1 MHSTNMIDYYSRR
14 AHEYERI
21 YHKPERQVDLVHL
34 REHLR
39 EEVAG
44 RRVLELACGTGF
56 WTSAIAD
63 CADAIHATDAGEEV
77 LVIARAKQ
85 LNPAR
90 VTFALGDAYHPAAPA
105 PDFDA
110 GLAFFWWSH
119 IPHARL
125 AEFLMSFHAALKP
138 GARIVF
144 ADNRFVEGSST
155 PISRTDAEGN
165 TYQLR
170 RLDDGGTHEV
180 LKNFPSA
187 DELRSVLAPYAD
199 NIKVTIFDY
208 FWCVTY
214 DAKATR
220 ALDVSDV
227 LIGGV
232 EKREIVI
239 ADYDPLWPGK
249 FQQHASIISAI
260 LGTKALA
267 IEHVGSTSVPGLAA
281 KPIIDLDVIVED
293 SSDEAAY
300 LPALLGAGYILR
312 VREPDWHEHRMLR
325 TPELDVHIHIFSRG
339 CAEVARHLAFRNHL
353 RHDAEDR
360 LRYEAL
366 KRQLA
371 KEDWSDMNAY
381 ANAKGEL
388 VKAILARAFRQ
399 SHEDTSSGFGHAN
412 DLAGVV
418 VAAGLDQL
426 SDETFPTNGEGDI
439 HV

>member
-1 MHSTNMIDYYSRR
+1 MIDYYSQR

-21 YHKPERQVDLVHL
+21 YDKPERQADLARL

-39 EEVAG
+39 RAVAG

-56 WTSAIAD
+56 WTAAIAD
-63 CADAIHATDAGEEV
+63 CADAIHATDASEEV
-77 LVIARAKQ
+77 LEIARAKQ
-85 LNPAR
+85 LDTTRAA
-90 VTFALGDAYHPAAPA
+90 FALGDAYHPAAPT

-110 GLAFFWWSH
+110 GLVFFWWSH
-119 IPHARL
+119 VPRARL

-138 GARIVF
+138 GARVVF
-144 ADNRFVEGSST
+144 ADNRFVPGSST

-170 RLDDGGTHEV
+170 RLDDGSTHEV

-199 NIKVTIFDY
+199 NIEATIFEY

-214 DAKATR
+214 EAKVTR

-227 LIGGV
+227 LVGGV

-239 ADYDPLWPGK
+239 ADYDPLWPGQ
-249 FQQHASIISAI
+249 FQRHATIIAQH
-260 LGTKALA
+260 LGMKALA
-267 IEHVGSTSVPGLAA
+267 IEHIGSTSVPGLAA

-300 LPALLGAGYILR
+300 LPALLAAGYFLR

-325 TPELDVHIHIFSRG
+325 TPELDVHVHVFSRG
-339 CAEVARHLAFRNHL
+339 CEEVARHLTFRNHL
-353 RHDAEDR
+353 RHHPEDR

-366 KRQLA
+366 KRKLA

-381 ANAKGEL
+381 ASAKDEM
-388 VKAILARAFRQ
+388 VEDILARAFQ
-399 SHEDTSSGFGHAN
+399 AKS
-412 DLAGVV
+412 
-418 VAAGLDQL
+418 
-426 SDETFPTNGEGDI
+426 
-439 HV
+439 

>member
-1 MHSTNMIDYYSRR
+1 MIDYYSQR
-14 AHEYERI
+14 AQEYERI
-21 YHKPERQVDLVHL
+21 YDKPERQADLARL

-39 EEVAG
+39 RAVAG

-56 WTSAIAD
+56 WTAAIAD
-63 CADAIHATDAGEEV
+63 CADAIHATDASEEV
-77 LVIARAKQ
+77 LEIARAKQ
-85 LNPAR
+85 LHPAR
-90 VTFALGDAYHPAAPA
+90 VTFALGDAYRPTAPT

-125 AEFLMSFHAALKP
+125 AEFMMSFHAALKP
-138 GARIVF
+138 GARVVF
-144 ADNRFVEGSST
+144 ADNLFVSGSST
-155 PISRTDAEGN
+155 PISRMDAEGN

-170 RLDDGGTHEV
+170 RLDDGSTHEV

-199 NIKVTIFDY
+199 NIEVTIFEY

-214 DAKATR
+214 EAKVTR

-239 ADYDPLWPGK
+239 ADYDPLWPWQ
-249 FQQHASIISAI
+249 FQRHATIIAQH
-260 LGTKALA
+260 LGMKALA
-267 IEHVGSTSVPGLAA
+267 IEHIGSTSVPGLAA
-281 KPIIDLDVIVED
+281 KAIIDLDLIVED

-300 LPALLGAGYILR
+300 LPALLAVGYVLR

-325 TPELDVHIHIFSRG
+325 TPELDVHIHVFSRG
-339 CAEVARHLAFRNHL
+339 CVEVARHLAFRNHL
-353 RHDAEDR
+353 RHHPEDR

-366 KRQLA
+366 KRKLA

-381 ANAKGEL
+381 ASAKGEM
-388 VKAILARAFRQ
+388 VEDILARAFQ
-399 SHEDTSSGFGHAN
+399 AKS
-412 DLAGVV
+412 
-418 VAAGLDQL
+418 
-426 SDETFPTNGEGDI
+426 
-439 HV
+439 